1 MRIRS
6 AGLTTCGVIEA
17 GKGVTLGLV
26 DEHGADISLQLSFDQ
41 AQAVAMTL
49 PRLLTQ
55 ALRSITQDKAARYVF
70 SLDAWHVERSTE
82 CDGLVLTLGTP
93 DGFHVSFGVPA
104 QTCRALGWTL
114 AHEVKPTAEADASD
128 DQQNAPAR
136 IALN

>member
-17 GKGVTLGLV
+17 GKGITLGLV
-26 DEHGADISLQLSFDQ
+26 DEHGTDISLQLSFDQ

-49 PRLLTQ
+49 PRLLTL
-55 ALRSITQDKAARYVF
+55 ALRSITKDKDARYVF
-70 SLDAWHVERSTE
+70 SLDAWHVERSAE

-114 AHEVKPTAEADASD
+114 AHEVKPAMESDASD
-128 DQQNAPAR
+128 DENTTAAR
-136 IALN
+136 VALN